1 MNHQGTLRV
10 SLWIDDQCVHTVREL
25 TDLEVIVTNDVRKHL
40 KAIGVVQV
48 SNGHLAI
55 FKKYVFVE
63 PHYTFKL
70 SVDYRDSLLRDAE
83 TTAVFFVNQRPDYPI
98 LIEPEG

>member
-1 MNHQGTLRV
+1 MNHQGILRV
-10 SLWIDDQCVHTVREL
+10 SHWIDDQCVHTVREL
-25 TDLEVIVTNDVRKHL
+25 TDLKVIVANGVRKHF

-48 SNGHLAI
+48 SNGHLTI
-55 FKKYVFVE
+55 FVKNVFVE

-70 SVDYRDSLLRDAE
+70 SVDHRDSLLRDAE
-83 TTAVFFVNQRPDYPI
+83 TIAVFFVDKRPDYPI